1 MKDVLKRLE
10 AMIKKYEGHTRR
22 ERRIYNQ
29 FKLATEDWGKYRH
42 ELTFYATAINV
53 FLESLSRGTIAQMER
68 TLLELVKEVREG
80 RRPPSIVSI
89 DEKIDNYVWREL
101 EDELAAD
108 GISRTDIYEN
118 KLAVKIFLKNLL
130 SSTNADAISL
140 DEVVS
145 IVESSNDKED
155 LESLSRRMST
165 LDSSPRGPSR
175 VSTMSSAGNISFTT
189 ANSSQY
195 QSAVEDLPG
204 EIISGSVPT
213 VPRVSFAVPFN
224 VVNNQPID
232 SSGNIEGIDSRLK
245 HFTPSSVNSGS
256 VYAYRHSVDA
266 STIGSRGPR
275 HMVLMVDRTHSC
287 KKQPLPRLSMLTF
300 IKAYRSSH
308 MLTCGLCRSP
318 IALSGSTLTPFD
330 PMDGVCTKAEELI
343 PWQQTP

>member
-1 MKDVLKRLE
+1 MLVDNMRGVLKRLE

-29 FKLATEDWGKYRH
+29 FKLATEDLGKYRH
-42 ELTFYATAINV
+42 ELTFHVTAINA
-53 FLESLSRGTIAQMER
+53 FLESLSRGSLAHSLAQIER
-68 TLLELVKEVREG
+68 YYLEVVKAVREG
-80 RRPPSIVSI
+80 RRPSSIVSI
-89 DEKIDNYVWREL
+89 DEKIDNSVWREL

-118 KLAVKIFLKNLL
+118 KLAVKIFIKNLL
-130 SSTNADAISL
+130 SSTNADAKSL

-155 LESLSRRMST
+155 LESLSRRMSA
-165 LDSSPRGPSR
+165 LDFSPRGPSR
-175 VSTMSSAGNISFTT
+175 VSSMSSAGNLSFTT

-204 EIISGSVPT
+204 ESISGSVPT
-213 VPRVSFAVPFN
+213 IPRVSFAVPFN
-224 VVNNQPID
+224 IVKNQPID
-232 SSGNIEGIDSRLK
+232 GSGNIEGIDSRLK

-275 HMVLMVDRTHSC
+275 HTVLMVDRTHSC
-287 KKQPLPRLSMLTF
+287 KQQPLPRLAMLTF
-300 IKAYRSSH
+300 IKAYRSSQ
-308 MLTCGLCRSP
+308 MLTCGL
-318 IALSGSTLTPFD
+318 
-330 PMDGVCTKAEELI
+330 
-343 PWQQTP
+343 